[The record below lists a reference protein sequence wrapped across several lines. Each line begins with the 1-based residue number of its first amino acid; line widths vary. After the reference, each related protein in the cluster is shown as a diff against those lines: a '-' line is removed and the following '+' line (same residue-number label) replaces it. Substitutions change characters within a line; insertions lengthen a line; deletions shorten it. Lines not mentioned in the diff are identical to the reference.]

1 MNINKKTSQNAAD
14 LVSLEYELFFKYLRV
29 SPSFQLAH
37 AIRRGEKSKS
47 SAKGVMHLIQVMKI
61 YDIVGDVFNTN
72 FPAWWE
78 TKGHLL
84 FSGKEFIN
92 LSIKLDLIKDKKSE
106 LARIKSIIDSQY
118 EKYLWQEPILQLQKN
133 KIRFQTLEDRMH
145 LLEAKACDFI
155 YDSPKSPGWRL
166 LDIAEVIN
174 TKHSLRYRVKKTTL
188 NTYERS
194 YLTML
199 SSRHFNEALLLAEN
213 AALGKFPCFDK
224 NPSSLKFD
232 LWRVSKLEGIE
243 ARMNYFP
250 YTSKQHQESP
260 TLKRLALLRL
270 EMSEK
275 YEIKK
280 ALKKVRAPIVKF
292 YKEYGSM
299 RNLK

>member
-1 MNINKKTSQNAAD
+1 MRILSKKERPELISNKLFKFDVFMNINKKTSQNAAD

-47 SAKGVMHLIQVMKI
+47 SAKGVMHLSQVMKI

-92 LSIKLDLIKDKKSE
+92 LSIKLDLKKDKRSE
-106 LARIKSIIDSQY
+106 LARIKNIIDNQY
-118 EKYLWQEPILQLQKN
+118 EKYFRQDPFLQLQKN

-199 SSRHFNEALLLAEN
+199 SSRHLNEALLLAEN

-224 NPSSLKFD
+224 KRCAKFSSAIFCIPCLKIF
-232 LWRVSKLEGIE
+232 STSGINNKGAIKLS
-243 ARMNYFP
+243 F
-250 YTSKQHQESP
+250 SSP
-260 TLKRLALLRL
+260 
-270 EMSEK
+270 ENS
-275 YEIKK
+275 
-280 ALKKVRAPIVKF
+280 
-292 YKEYGSM
+292 
-299 RNLK
+299 NLI

>member
-1 MNINKKTSQNAAD
+1 MKINKKTTQNAAD

-37 AIRRGEKSKS
+37 AIRKGEKSKS
-47 SAKGVMHLIQVMKI
+47 SAKGVMHLSQVMKI

-84 FSGKEFIN
+84 FSGKEFVN
-92 LSIKLDLIKDKKSE
+92 LSIKLDLIKDKKIE
-106 LARIKSIIDSQY
+106 LARIKNIIDNQY
-118 EKYLWQEPILQLQKN
+118 EKYLWQDPFLHLQKN

-174 TKHSLRYRVKKTTL
+174 TKHSLRYRVKNTSL

-199 SSRHFNEALLLAEN
+199 SSRHLNEALLLAEN
-213 AALGKFPCFDK
+213 AALGKFPCLDK

-232 LWRVSKLEGIE
+232 LRRVSELEGIE

-250 YTSKQHQESP
+250 YTFKQHQESP

-275 YEIKK
+275 REIKEK
-280 ALKKVRAPIVKF
+280 VKKVRAPIVRF
-292 YKEYGSM
+292 YRDYKS
-299 RNLK
+299 NLKFK

>member
-1 MNINKKTSQNAAD
+1 MKINKKNSQNAVD

-37 AIRRGEKSKS
+37 AIRKGEKSKS
-47 SAKGVMHLIQVMKI
+47 SAKGLMHLSQVMKI

-78 TKGHLL
+78 TKGYLL
-84 FSGKEFIN
+84 FAGKGFIK
-92 LSIKLDLIKDKKSE
+92 LSIKLDLMRDKKSE
-106 LARIKSIIDSQY
+106 LARIKNIIESQY
-118 EKYLWQEPILQLQKN
+118 DKNLLHEPLLQLQKN
-133 KIRFQTLEDRMH
+133 KIRFQTLEDRMQ

-155 YDSPKSPGWRL
+155 HDSPKSPGWKL

-174 TKHSLRYRVKKTTL
+174 TKHSLRYRVKKTSL

-199 SSRHFNEALLLAEN
+199 SSRHLNEALLLAEN
-213 AALGKFPCFDK
+213 AALGKFPCLDK

-232 LWRVSKLEGIE
+232 LSRVSKLEGIE
-243 ARMNYFP
+243 ASMNYFP
-250 YTSKQHQESP
+250 YTYKQHLESP

-270 EMSEK
+270 EMCEK
-275 YEIKK
+275 NEIKVK
-280 ALKKVRAPIVKF
+280 VKKVRAPIVKF
-292 YKEYGSM
+292 YKEYKTTRG
-299 RNLK
+299 LK

>member
-29 SPSFQLAH
+29 SPSFQLVH
-37 AIRRGEKSKS
+37 AIRKGDKSTS
-47 SAKGVMHLIQVMKI
+47 SAKGVMHLSQVMKI

-84 FSGKEFIN
+84 FAGKEFIY
-92 LSIKLDLIKDKKSE
+92 LSIKLDLIKDKRSE
-106 LARIKSIIDSQY
+106 LARIKNIIDKQY
-118 EKYLWQEPILQLQKN
+118 EKHLRQNSLLQLQKN
-133 KIRFQTLEDRMH
+133 KIRFQTLEDRML
-145 LLEAKACDFI
+145 LLEAKA
-155 YDSPKSPGWRL
+155 YDSIFDKPKSPGWKL
-166 LDIAEVIN
+166 LDIAEVLN
-174 TKHSLRYRVKKTTL
+174 TKHGLRYRVKKTTL

-199 SSRHFNEALLLAEN
+199 SSRHLNEALLLAEN
-213 AALGKFPCFDK
+213 AALGKFPCLDK

-232 LWRVSKLEGIE
+232 LWRVSELQGIE

-250 YTSKQHQESP
+250 YTSKQYQESP

-275 YEIKK
+275 SEIKK